1 MNIMQPLGK
10 SREYLMKKGIS
21 NACLIAR
28 LWFYTDDSGKHSPLS
43 PPSEISYFIHDR
55 GKSPAS
61 ETPWQVSIPDV
72 LSDPRYGT
80 EARFFHTY
88 IGMSEWNPVVDKFG
102 RWHLVSVRTPTNHVH
117 LSKIRV
123 RFFSPNHFIENG
135 PYWKWYFQSN
145 TLLIMPS

>member
-28 LWFYTDDSGKHSPLS
+28 LWFYTDDNGKHSPLS
-43 PPSEISYFIHDR
+43 PPEISYFIHDR

-88 IGMSEWNPVVDKFG
+88 IGMSE
-102 RWHLVSVRTPTNHVH
+102 
-117 LSKIRV
+117 
-123 RFFSPNHFIENG
+123 
-135 PYWKWYFQSN
+135 
-145 TLLIMPS
+145 